1 MTSTSNHPIE
11 TIVSALLEAPSQRP
25 TLTATVDLT
34 PDGSGQPPAL
44 KVIGTAV
51 REAVERLD
59 SATLGHGDVD
69 RLREEGQALEE
80 AATDASARGALGL
93 VYVAEMDGALRVVE
107 LDSPLRT
114 SVHVGAPRVFELVRA
129 VYLDRPVV
137 LVTTDL
143 HTMDVV
149 RVQHGAEGARD
160 GVDWP
165 AHYLTKKGQ
174 RTHRDAPAA
183 GSAAG
188 TEAAGHSYVSDERRV
203 EEQRRLFANEAA
215 QRLSTFAQPGDL
227 LVVEGV
233 EEARSQLLGQLP
245 AEMASA
251 AIQRPWLNP
260 AQQEDPRERNARLR
274 VLAEEAQV
282 DLGTAQAAL
291 WFSGEYGEQA
301 IGGPEAVRSF
311 AEQGR
316 IATVLVHQEAGDHW
330 GHASDAR
337 YRAPSVDAAAVEA
350 ALEAAI
356 RQGAVVRF
364 AADARLLEQQ
374 GGIVGVAR
382 Y

>member
-1 MTSTSNHPIE
+1 
-11 TIVSALLEAPSQRP
+11 
-25 TLTATVDLT
+25 
-34 PDGSGQPPAL
+34 
-44 KVIGTAV
+44 
-51 REAVERLD
+51 
-59 SATLGHGDVD
+59 
-69 RLREEGQALEE
+69 
-80 AATDASARGALGL
+80 
-93 VYVAEMDGALRVVE
+93 
-107 LDSPLRT
+107 
-114 SVHVGAPRVFELVRA
+114 
-129 VYLDRPVV
+129 
-137 LVTTDL
+137 
-143 HTMDVV
+143 
-149 RVQHGAEGARD
+149 
-160 GVDWP
+160 
-165 AHYLTKKGQ
+165 
-174 RTHRDAPAA
+174 
-183 GSAAG
+183 
-188 TEAAGHSYVSDERRV
+188 V

-215 QRLSTFAQPGDL
+215 QRLSTFVHPGDL

-245 AEMASA
+245 EEMASA
-251 AIQRPWLNP
+251 AIQRPWLDP
-260 AQQEDPRERNARLR
+260 AQQEDPRDRNARLR
-274 VLAEEAQV
+274 VLAEEAQI

-364 AADARLLEQQ
+364 ADDARLLEQQ

>member
-1 MTSTSNHPIE
+1 MTNASAHPIE
-11 TIVSALLEAPSQRP
+11 KIVTALLEGTSHRP

-51 REAVERLD
+51 REAAEREDPASLER
-59 SATLGHGDVD
+59 GDVD
-69 RLREEGQALEE
+69 RLREEGRALEE

-93 VYVAEMDGALRVVE
+93 VYVAELDGALRVVE
-107 LDSPLRT
+107 TDSPLRT

-160 GVDWP
+160 NVDWP
-165 AHYLTKKGQ
+165 AHYLAKHGQ

-188 TEAAGHSYVSDERRV
+188 TEAPGHSYVSDQRRV

-215 QRLSTFAQPGDL
+215 QRLSTFVQPGDL

-233 EEARSQLLGQLP
+233 EEARSQLLAQLP
-245 AEMASA
+245 EEMASA
-251 AIQRPWLNP
+251 AIQRPWLDP
-260 AQQEDPRERNARLR
+260 AQQEDPRDRNTRLR
-274 VLAEEAQV
+274 VLAEDIQI
-282 DLGTAQAAL
+282 DLGNAQAAL
-291 WFSGEYGEQA
+291 WFSGEYREQA
-301 IGGPEAVRSF
+301 IGGPEAVRLS

-316 IATVLVHQEAGDHW
+316 VATVLVHQDAGDHW
-330 GHASDAR
+330 GNASDSR
-337 YRAPSVDAAAVEA
+337 YRAPSVNAAAVEA
-350 ALEAAI
+350 ALEAAV

-364 AADARLLEQQ
+364 TDEARLLEQQ
-374 GGIVGVAR
+374 GGIVGLAR